1 MLNLIPASNATTEK
15 RAGGGACGLAD
26 AAHVSRNVVDRGR
39 TGCAK
44 VVHAAI
50 LARRERLDA
59 IGASEQDQVGPPARK
74 QANGHDAGERV
85 DAVFHR
91 LLELVGRLVDFLLVG
106 ALLFQPLQFLA
117 RIAENVRR
125 MRWLASEIL
134 ERARGDHPDIDDHGL
149 AAQLDA
155 LATTA
160 PSLPPAWYADAAELA
175 A

>member
-1 MLNLIPASNATTEK
+1 MRFGLNFFPSFLPEQKSGGQYFAECLNLCE
-15 RAGGGACGLAD
+15 LAD
-26 AAHVSRNVVDRGR
+26 
-39 TGCAK
+39 
-44 VVHAAI
+44 
-50 LARRERLDA
+50 RLDT
-59 IGASEQDQVGPPARK
+59 PA
-74 QANGHDAGERV
+74 
-85 DAVFHR
+85 F
-91 LLELVGRLVDFLLVG
+91 LE
-106 ALLFQPLQFLA
+106 
-117 RIAENVRR
+117 RIADNVAR